1 MICKI
6 KDLYPSE
13 SGMDIVF
20 TISGSLEE
28 LDGFTSDMDVEV
40 TVKKHKEK
48 RSLDANAYLW
58 VLIDKLA
65 SKTGVA
71 KSEIYKK
78 AIKEIG
84 GNSDVL
90 CLKNDAV
97 ETFCKAWES
106 RGLGWQTDRL
116 PSKIGGCTNVVV
128 YYGSSTYN
136 TMQMWLLI
144 QNIVDECKEQGI
156 ETMTPEELDS
166 MMKGWDK

>member
-6 KDLYPSE
+6 KDLYPSG

-20 TISGSLEE
+20 TASGSLEE

-48 RSLDANAYLW
+48 RSLDSNSYFWILC
-58 VLIDKLA
+58 DKLA
-65 SKTGVA
+65 EKTGIP

-90 CLKNDAV
+90 CLKNEAV

-116 PSKIGGCTNVVV
+116 PSKIGGCTKVVV

-144 QNIVDECKEQGI
+144 QNIVDECREQGI
-156 ETMTPEELDS
+156 ETMTQEEIDS
-166 MMKGWDK
+166 LMKGWDK

>member
-20 TISGSLEE
+20 TTSGSLEE

-48 RSLDANAYLW
+48 RSLDSNSYFWILC
-58 VLIDKLA
+58 DKLA
-65 SKTGVA
+65 EKTGIP

-90 CLKNDAV
+90 CLKNEAV

>member
-6 KDLYPSE
+6 KDLYHSE

-20 TISGSLEE
+20 TTSGSLEE

-48 RSLDANAYLW
+48 RSLDSNSYFWILC
-58 VLIDKLA
+58 DKLA
-65 SKTGVA
+65 EKTGIP

-166 MMKGWDK
+166 MMKGGDK